1 MNDSFKLYD
10 LNIIVEGDQKEFICS
25 HEAGLAIT
33 VRGENIKLVQPNGFS
48 FYALSSILPLIAAK
62 QRQTDA
68 NDWMSTDDLIA
79 CPDPNCG
86 ARFKIVRNTQKA
98 FRHSE
103 TSSNPTS
110 S

>member
-10 LNIIVEGDQKEFICS
+10 LNIFVEGEKKDFVCS
-25 HEAGLAIT
+25 HENGLAIT
-33 VRGENIKLVQPNGFS
+33 VSGENIKLVQPNGFS

-62 QRQTDA
+62 QRHTDA

-86 ARFKIVRNTQKA
+86 ARFKIVRTGNTEFK
-98 FRHSE
+98 HSE
-103 TSSNPTS
+103 TSSNREK
-110 S
+110 